1 MLTETER
8 GIAELVCQGLTNR
21 QIAEQTFVSANT
33 IAFHLRNI
41 YRKLGI
47 ASRVQLARIVLDSAE
62 EYPDNL
68 GPESPA
74 PEQPRP

>member
-1 MLTETER
+1 MDILTETER

-62 EYPDNL
+62 EYPD
-68 GPESPA
+68 PESPA